1 MSVRLLGVLVVALA
15 ALGLAPGAAWA
26 QQGEERFF
34 VEKDEPDDAEEDDTL
49 IQGSLTSTTFGYRET
64 APVAQPLTGG
74 LVGVENASPIDRVYT
89 DLRGQLDARHLKGSS
104 WDARADAR
112 IRVTPQ
118 GDFAV
123 QAGAYGGDEYE
134 VRELYLKRYGQK
146 SDLSFGRQ
154 YVLEAAAIKIDG
166 LRIDYDASDR
176 WRYIGF
182 VGLYP
187 DRTSRSVLDDYPK
200 AAPLVLGGEPG
211 SRILPVAGGAAAAYR
226 YQRYYGSVGATAIM
240 PRGDEQLEGA
250 PRAERPR
257 VYFSSSGYYRRTAQL
272 DFYHFVVLD
281 IEGSGGRGLTNLS
294 AGVNYRPN
302 FNLRLNASVHRV
314 DTETLNVQAQTR
326 LEEAAP
332 LENTVINNLEVA
344 RISSESARVGASA
357 ALAEQRFEVSVS
369 GMLRRRP
376 EIQVARA
383 PAEPIVFPA
392 AQAAEVTLGV
402 VDRRSFKGYRA
413 HGGFTRVFGFG
424 EENLYRSEAN
434 ILRLGAGKE
443 FKQGLGEY
451 ELDLSYLSSTDEG
464 RDVACDVLNPLTCFG
479 TSKVNTLSIGGT
491 VFYRIKR
498 DWFLIGNASL
508 ASQGITTVDTLGM
521 QETSQP
527 RILITSAFFR
537 AAYRF

>member
-1 MSVRLLGVLVVALA
+1 MSLKLLAFLA
-15 ALGLAPGAAWA
+15 AFGIGPGATWA
-26 QQGEERFF
+26 QQGEDRFF
-34 VEKDEPDDAEEDDTL
+34 VEKDEPEDAAEDDTL

-64 APVAQPLTGG
+64 APVAQALTGG

-112 IRVTPQ
+112 IRMTPE
-118 GDFAV
+118 DFAI
-123 QAGAYGGDEYE
+123 QAGAYGGDEYD

-154 YVLEAAAIKIDG
+154 YILEAAATKIDG
-166 LRIDYDASDR
+166 IRVDYDASDK

-182 VGLYP
+182 LGLYP

-226 YQRYYGSVGATAIM
+226 FQRYYGAVGATAIL

-257 VYFSSSGYYRRTAQL
+257 VFVSSNGYYRHSSQL
-272 DFYHFVVLD
+272 DAYHFVVVDL
-281 IEGSGGRGLTNLS
+281 EGSGGRGLTNLS
-294 AGVNYRPN
+294 AGGNYRPN

-326 LEEAAP
+326 LEDAAP
-332 LENTVINNLEVA
+332 LANTVINNLEVA

-357 ALAEQRFEVSVS
+357 SLGEQRFEVSVS
-369 GMLRRRP
+369 GMVRRRP
-376 EIQVARA
+376 EIRVAR
-383 PAEPIVFPA
+383 PMAEPIVFPA

-413 HGGFTRVFGFG
+413 HGGLTRVFGFG

-451 ELDLSYLSSTDEG
+451 EVDLSYLSSTDEG
-464 RDVACDVLNPLTCFG
+464 RDVACDVLNPLTCYG
-479 TSKVNTLSIGGT
+479 TSKVNTVSLGGT

-498 DWFLIGNASL
+498 DWFLIGNASV
-508 ASQGITTVDTLGM
+508 ASQGITVVDTLAM